1 MAGNAGTYIQT
12 ARINWLLGTA
22 YIAAP
27 ATTYVALFTV
37 APANDGTGGTEVSG
51 GAYGRQ
57 SVASSGWAAASGAS
71 PTQTS
76 NNGVI
81 SFGVAT
87 ASWGTIVA
95 WALYD
100 AATGGH
106 LIYTSNLTVSKT
118 IGAND
123 SFSFA
128 IGSLVV
134 EED

>member
-1 MAGNAGTYIQT
+1 MAGNAGTYMQT

-22 YIAAP
+22 YPSAP
-27 ATTYVALFTV
+27 ANLYVALFTV

-51 GAYGRQ
+51 GGYARQ
-57 SVASSGWAAASGAS
+57 PIAQSGWAAASGAS

-76 NNGVI
+76 NNGVVN
-81 SFGVAT
+81 FGT
-87 ASWGTIVA
+87 ASAAWGTIVA

-106 LIYTSNLTVSKT
+106 LIYTAPTASSKT
-118 IGAND
+118 IGNGD
-123 SFSFA
+123 TLSWP

-134 EED
+134 QED